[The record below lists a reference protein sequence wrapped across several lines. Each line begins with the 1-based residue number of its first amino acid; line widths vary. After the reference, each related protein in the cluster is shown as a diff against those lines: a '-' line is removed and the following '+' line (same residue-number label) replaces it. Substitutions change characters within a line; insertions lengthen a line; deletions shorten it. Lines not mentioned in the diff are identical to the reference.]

1 MSSFKK
7 IYSVIFAALFF
18 ILSVNI
24 AQACPN
30 CKEAFSETSTTS
42 KEQMGGATKG
52 KDAPKVQQSSVGN
65 SYSMSILLML
75 GTPIFVIGGI
85 GFVIYNQAQKGKK
98 VQAHHAITLN

>member
-1 MSSFKK
+1 MNSLKK
-7 IYSVIFAALFF
+7 IYRLVLAVLLFVMA
-18 ILSVNI
+18 VNI
-24 AQACPN
+24 ADACPN
-30 CKEAFSETSTTS
+30 CKEAFSETATTS

-52 KDAPKVQQSSVGN
+52 KDAPKVQQASVGN

-98 VQAHHAITLN
+98 LQTEHAIH